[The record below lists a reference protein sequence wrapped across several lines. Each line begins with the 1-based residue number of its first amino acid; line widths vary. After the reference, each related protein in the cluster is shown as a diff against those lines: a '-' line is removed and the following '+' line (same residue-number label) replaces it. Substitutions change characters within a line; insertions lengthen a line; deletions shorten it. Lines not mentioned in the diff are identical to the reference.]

1 MAIIPGGQQIRTNS
15 ADADLTNRGGSLFK
29 TLNKVYTMDDIV
41 ETVNEGVVGGSAPYK
56 SLYIKLT
63 QSGSN
68 NPSYS
73 IVSNDTDISITGL
86 GYGTGYTTLYM
97 DAPIASG
104 EAMVVTGG
112 YKSGR
117 TSHPSMT
124 GFHDGQTIKIIT
136 GYYDFSG
143 TQEASFIKD
152 DFGFGGTQSLIV
164 EVRVF
169 E

>member
-1 MAIIPGGQQIRTNS
+1 MAIIPGGQQIRTSS
-15 ADADLTNRGGSLFK
+15 ADADLINRGGSLFRK
-29 TLNKVYTMDDIV
+29 LNKVYTMDDIV
-41 ETVNEGVVGGSAPYK
+41 ETVNQEGGGSTPYK

-86 GYGTGYTTLYM
+86 AYGTGYTTLYM
-97 DAPIASG
+97 AAPIDQG
-104 EAMVVTGG
+104 EVMVVTGG
-112 YKSGR
+112 YKSNR
-117 TSHPSMT
+117 TSNSSMT
-124 GFHDGQTIKIIT
+124 GFHSGQTIRIIT
-136 GYYDFSG
+136 GYHDFSG
-143 TQEASFIKD
+143 TQEALFIKD
-152 DFGFGGTQSLIV
+152 DFGFGGTNSIIV